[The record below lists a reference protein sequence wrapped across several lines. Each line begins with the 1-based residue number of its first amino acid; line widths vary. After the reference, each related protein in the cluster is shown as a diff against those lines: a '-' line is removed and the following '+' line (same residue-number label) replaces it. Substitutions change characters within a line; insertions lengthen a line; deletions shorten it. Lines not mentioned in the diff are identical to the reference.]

1 MLTVAA
7 PGDHRKLGDNRV
19 SSCEKAEQ
27 PKQTGEGGAG
37 GKKKRISGTTE
48 GNQAG
53 QCFSWHWWD
62 DRKKSNL
69 KDMEVGTR
77 EQ

>member
-1 MLTVAA
+1 M
-7 PGDHRKLGDNRV
+7 RKQSNPSRLVREELG
-19 SSCEKAEQ
+19 E
-27 PKQTGEGGAG
+27 
-37 GKKKRISGTTE
+37 KKKRISGTTE

-62 DRKKSNL
+62 DRKKSSL
-69 KDMEVGTR
+69 KDMEVGIR